1 MRRVGPVMSTPFFR
15 RAGAAVLGAFLAVG
29 GTALTAPAAAAPPE
43 RVAVI
48 VTLAPGS
55 DAAAEARR
63 AAGSGGS
70 VAHVYRDVFRGFAA
84 TLPTSAVAALQ
95 RNPRVVTVEA
105 DGPVRTAASQT
116 SATWGLDRID
126 QRTRTLNR
134 TYNYP
139 ATGSGVRAYVVD
151 SGVAVHDEFD
161 QRADGY
167 DVFGAPGNG
176 WTDCNGH
183 GTHVAG
189 TVAGNLY
196 GAAKGATV
204 VPVRVLDCAG
214 SGSLSGVIAGLDW
227 IVKDHVSGPAVANLS
242 LGGGRN
248 STLDSAVGKVI
259 SDGVTVAVAAGNSNI
274 DACNTSPARVS
285 GALTTGATDSTDRR
299 ASFSN
304 YGSCLDLFAPGV
316 AITSAWSAPG
326 STAAT
331 STISGTSMAS
341 PHVAGAAA
349 VLLEQRPTLSPS
361 AVATELV
368 RASTKKVVSSK
379 GSSSPNRLL
388 AVVAYGGTLP

>member
-1 MRRVGPVMSTPFFR
+1 M
-15 RAGAAVLGAFLAVG
+15 
-29 GTALTAPAAAAPPE
+29 
-43 RVAVI
+43 AVI

-70 VAHVYRDVFRGFAA
+70 VAHVYRDVFSGFAA
-84 TLPTSAVAALQ
+84 TLPAPAVAALQ
-95 RNPRVVTVEA
+95 KSPRVVMVEA
-105 DGPVRTAASQT
+105 DGPVHTAGSQNP
-116 SATWGLDRID
+116 ATWGLDRID
-126 QRTRTLNR
+126 QRTRALNG

-151 SGVAVHDEFD
+151 SGVTSHVEFD
-161 QRADGY
+161 QRAAGY
-167 DVFGAPGNG
+167 DVFGAAGNG

-189 TVAGNLY
+189 TLAGNVY
-196 GAAKGATV
+196 GVAKDATV
-204 VPVRVLDCAG
+204 VPVRIMDCAG
-214 SGSLSGVIAGLDW
+214 SGSLSGLIAGLDW
-227 IVKDHVSGPAVANLS
+227 IVRDHGSGPAVANLS
-242 LGGGRN
+242 LGGPAS

-259 SDGVTVAVAAGNSNI
+259 SDGVTVAVAAGNSNTN
-274 DACNTSPARVS
+274 ACNTSPARVKA
-285 GALTTGATDSTDRR
+285 ALTTGATDSTDRR

-316 AITSAWSAPG
+316 AITSAWPAAG
-326 STAAT
+326 STTAT

-349 VLLEQRPTLSPS
+349 VLLQQRPTMTPS

-368 RASTKKVVSSK
+368 RASTKDAVSSK
-379 GSSSPNRLL
+379 GSSSPDRLL
-388 AVVAYGGTLP
+388 GVVAYGRSLS